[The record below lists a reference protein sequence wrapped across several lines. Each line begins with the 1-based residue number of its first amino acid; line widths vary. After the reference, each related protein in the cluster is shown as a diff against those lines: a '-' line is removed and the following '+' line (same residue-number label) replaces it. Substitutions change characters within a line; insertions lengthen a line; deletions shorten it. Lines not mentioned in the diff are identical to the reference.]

1 MTGAILKPTFVNGL
15 PIEDFDAAAIG
26 PIRHIQNIAS
36 VHSTGLALHEFIL
49 IGMDVEVLVS
59 LSLALVIPQK
69 GRELVPSEDAIVERS
84 EQLVRLLDDL
94 ALQLGGHVL
103 VIVERKLRLNLFE
116 LLHYLVP
123 NRLLHNSVF

>member
-1 MTGAILKPTFVNGL
+1 
-15 PIEDFDAAAIG
+15 
-26 PIRHIQNIAS
+26 
-36 VHSTGLALHEFIL
+36 
-49 IGMDVEVLVS
+49 MDVEVLVS

-103 VIVERKLRLNLFE
+103 VIVERKLRLNLFK
-116 LLHYLVP
+116 LLHDLVP